1 MLVVVVAIEEPI
13 TSEVTSMQRK
23 AKQSKANE
31 KRREDVEQQKKYY
44 EQSNSW

>member
-13 TSEVTSMQRK
+13 TSEVTSMQ
-23 AKQSKANE
+23 AKQSKAKE

>member
-13 TSEVTSMQRK
+13 TSEVTSMQSK
-23 AKQSKANE
+23 AKE
-31 KRREDVEQQKKYY
+31 KRRQDVEQQKKYY